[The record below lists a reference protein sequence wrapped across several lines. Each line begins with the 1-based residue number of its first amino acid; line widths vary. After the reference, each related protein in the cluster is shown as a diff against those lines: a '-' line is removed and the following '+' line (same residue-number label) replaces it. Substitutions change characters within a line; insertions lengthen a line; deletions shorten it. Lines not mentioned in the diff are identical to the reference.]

1 MIYDACF
8 CIARC
13 VIYIRGRRATILR
26 KVSDRQTAA
35 QAAPYIVA
43 LSLENAIVT
52 GTRRRQKRSFPT
64 SI

>member
-1 MIYDACF
+1 MIHNACF

-13 VIYIRGRRATILR
+13 VIYNCGRRATILR
-26 KVSDRQTAA
+26 RVSDRQAA
-35 QAAPYIVA
+35 VRPVPYVVA

-52 GTRRRQKRSFPT
+52 GTRRRQKWSFPT